1 MKRIYT
7 LIAIAVLSISSF
19 AQNSSNLI
27 IFSEDGLKFYVILN
41 GIRQNEVAMTNVKIS
56 GLTQPYYGA
65 KIVFE
70 DSKQPIL
77 EKKYLNVTDPESK
90 EPLEVTY
97 KIKRNNKL
105 VNVLRYFSQV
115 PIAQSA
121 PASPNVPEV
130 HFNTEPMPEI
140 GTTITTQQTTTTN
153 GASGTNGNVNIGV
166 NMPGINMNVNVNDP
180 GIIKESTTTT
190 TSYTTTTTTTT
201 TNGNTSV
208 QPKVVGKPNTTNTNA
223 SVNQGCGGSIPMPEA
238 SFIAAKKTISK
249 QSFDDTKL
257 TTAKQIL
264 KTNCLSSAQIKEIML
279 LFSFEATRLELA
291 KLGYTKCVDVNNYFL
306 LNDAFSFESSV
317 EELNES
323 MK

>member
-1 MKRIYT
+1 MKKIYA
-7 LIAIAVLSISSF
+7 LLAIAVLSISSI
-19 AQNSSNLI
+19 AQTSSNLI

-70 DSKQPIL
+70 DPKQPVL

-90 EPLEVTY
+90 AYLEVTY

-121 PASPNVPEV
+121 PSSANVPEV
-130 HFNTEPMPEI
+130 HYNTEPMPEI
-140 GTTITTQQTTTTN
+140 GNTVTTQQTTITN
-153 GASGTNGNVNIGV
+153 GTNGSNGNVNIGV

-180 GIIKESTTTT
+180 GMVKESTTTT
-190 TSYTTTTTTTT
+190 TSYTTTTTTT

-208 QPKVVGKPNTTNTNA
+208 QPKVVGKPNTSNNTNT
-223 SVNQGCGGSIPMPEA
+223 VNQGCSGAMAMSES
-238 SFIAAKKTISK
+238 SFNSAKQTISK

-264 KTNCLSSAQIKEIML
+264 KTNCLRAAQIKDIML

-317 EELNES
+317 TELNES
-323 MK
+323 IK

>member
-1 MKRIYT
+1 MKKIYT
-7 LIAIAVLSISSF
+7 VIAIAILSISSF

-70 DSKQPIL
+70 DPKQPVL
-77 EKKYLNVTDPESK
+77 EKKYLNVTDPETK
-90 EPLEVTY
+90 AYLEVTY

-115 PIAQSA
+115 PITQSA
-121 PASPNVPEV
+121 PASASVPEV
-130 HFNTEPMPEI
+130 HYNTEPMPEI
-140 GTTITTQQTTTTN
+140 GTTVTTKQTTTTSGSN
-153 GASGTNGNVNIGV
+153 GSNGNVNIGV

-180 GIIKESTTTT
+180 NMVQGSTTTT

-201 TNGNTSV
+201 NGNTAV
-208 QPKVVGKPNTTNTNA
+208 QPKVVGKPNTSNNTTT
-223 SVNQGCGGSIPMPEA
+223 VNQGCGGAMPMSES
-238 SFIAAKKTISK
+238 SFNSAKQTISK

-264 KTNCLSSAQIKEIML
+264 KTNCLRAAQIKEIML

-317 EELNES
+317 TELNES

>member
-1 MKRIYT
+1 MKKIYT
-7 LIAIAVLSISSF
+7 LIAIAVISISSF

-70 DSKQPIL
+70 DPKQPIL

-105 VNVLRYFSQV
+105 VNVLRFFSQV

-130 HFNTEPMPEI
+130 HFNTEPLPEI
-140 GTTITTQQTTTTN
+140 GTTVTTQQTTTTN
-153 GASGTNGNVNIGV
+153 GTNGANGNVNIGV
-166 NMPGINMNVNVNDP
+166 NMPGINMNINVNDP
-180 GIIKESTTTT
+180 NMVQGSTTT

-201 TNGNTSV
+201 NSNASA
-208 QPKVVGKPNTTNTNA
+208 QPKVVGKPNTTNTNT
-223 SVNQGCGGSIPMPEA
+223 SVNQGCSGAMPMSDA

-317 EELNES
+317 TELNES